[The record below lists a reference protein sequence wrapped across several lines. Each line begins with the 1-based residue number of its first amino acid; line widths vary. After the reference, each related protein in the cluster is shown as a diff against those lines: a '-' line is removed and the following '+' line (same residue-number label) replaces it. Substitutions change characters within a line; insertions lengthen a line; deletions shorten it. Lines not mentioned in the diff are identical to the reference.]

1 MSKIFVE
8 IKGSDKVGYLK
19 DWLVAPKVKR
29 RGTQLEF
36 EGVYRADGVNA
47 HLLYKGN
54 IIHSDADARNKEQ
67 QFDIIRTVF
76 VDDTRIEVYGVHVA
90 HRLKYLSLL
99 PNVTA
104 EGPGY
109 HLLRTWL
116 DSIVGRNKFNMWSD
130 ITETAKI
137 EWSLD
142 KISNA
147 REALYGHELSL
158 ATVLKADVGFDNYE
172 IKLSKNLGKR
182 SNVVLSYGKNITE
195 FRQEDNDEDVFTS
208 VYPYMIHE
216 KKVYTLD
223 ENERVVDSP
232 YADNYLFSRVLPVD
246 FTSEFKEDEFDGG
259 DAGENEAEGIG
270 EGEVEEKDTATGG
283 VWKRNSTGW
292 WYEFSNGKYLKNC
305 WKFIDNEWY
314 RFKKSGYIYQNAW
327 FRDKHG
333 NRYYFKDSG
342 AMVTGW
348 YKVKKKWKYFLWWG
362 GLDKDRKKPY
372 ELDKAKLKQLAE
384 KYIRDHNIG
393 FPKVNVTVSFV
404 DLMAENPNFNGDIAI
419 YDDVKIKFPK
429 LNNAVSKARVI
440 GTVWLPLS
448 DTYESITVGNEESTL
463 TQSITSRV
471 ENKLSKV
478 EAQLAEQAS
487 AIKENEKLLFSESD
501 GETNVT
507 YTADTLDEESPLGFQ
522 KDDLLLKDNKLQRW
536 TGKEWKDVETKSD
549 VDVSHIA
556 MGMTDLKTQMKVLKQ
571 EQDAKASLSVVSE
584 LKRAYDAYVDKET
597 KDKAKAE
604 SDLIEMWKRV
614 EQIKHDLGNMAVTY
628 KFIDQNVRLAN
639 EGISVGNPYGDC
651 YLLIANNRMSMFS
664 AGQEVMYVS
673 QGMLHIDNGV
683 FTKTLQIGNYIESP
697 LESNPNINVV
707 RFVGRR

>member
-1 MSKIFVE
+1 M
-8 IKGSDKVGYLK
+8 
-19 DWLVAPKVKR
+19 
-29 RGTQLEF
+29 
-36 EGVYRADGVNA
+36 NA

-54 IIHSDADARNKEQ
+54 IIVSDADARSKKQ
-67 QFDIIRTVF
+67 QFDIVRAVF
-76 VDDTRIEVYGVHVA
+76 VDDTRIEIYGVHVA

-99 PNVTA
+99 PSVTL
-104 EGPGY
+104 EGAGY
-109 HLLRTWL
+109 DLIQTWL
-116 DSIVGRNKFNMWSD
+116 DSIVGHHKFRAWSD
-130 ITETAKI
+130 VTETAKI

-158 ATVLKADVGFDNYE
+158 ANVFKADVGFDNYN
-172 IKLSKNLGKR
+172 IKLSKNFGKR
-182 SNVVLSYGKNITE
+182 SNVVLSYGKNITG

-208 VYPYMIHE
+208 VYPYMVHE

-471 ENKLSKV
+471 ESKLSKV

-614 EQIKHDLGNMAVTY
+614 EQIKHDLGNMSVTY
-628 KFIDQNVRLAN
+628 KFLDQNVRLAN
-639 EGISVGNPYGDC
+639 EGISVGNPSGDC

>member
-1 MSKIFVE
+1 MSKVFVQ

-19 DWLVAPKVKR
+19 DWIVAPKVKR
-29 RGTQLEF
+29 LGNQYEF
-36 EGVYRADGVNA
+36 EGVYNADGVNA
-47 HLLYKGN
+47 HLLYQGN
-54 IIHSDADARNKEQ
+54 IIVSDADARMKKQ
-67 QFDIIRTVF
+67 QFDIIRVSF
-76 VDDTRIEVYGVHVA
+76 IDDTRIQVYGTHVA

-99 PNVTA
+99 PNVTL
-104 EGPGY
+104 EGAGY
-109 HLLRTWL
+109 DIIQKWL
-116 DSIVGRNKFNMWSD
+116 ESIVGHHKFSAWSD
-130 ITETAKI
+130 ITDTAKI

-158 ATVLKADVGFDNYE
+158 ANVFKADVGFDNYK
-172 IKLSKNLGKR
+172 IKLSKNLGRR
-182 SNVVLSYGKNITE
+182 SNVVLSYGKNITS
-195 FRQEDNDEDVFTS
+195 FKQEDNNEDIYGS
-208 VYPYMIHE
+208 IYPYMIHE

-223 ENERVVDSP
+223 ENERIVHSP
-232 YADNYLFSRVLPVD
+232 YSDNFHFERVLPVD

-259 DAGENEAEGIG
+259 DAGENEAEGVG
-270 EGEVEEKDTATGG
+270 EGVVDEKYTVNGG
-283 VWKRNSTGW
+283 RWKQNSTGW
-292 WYEFSNGKYLKNC
+292 WYELPNGKYLKNC
-305 WKFIDNEWY
+305 WKYIDNEWY

-333 NRYYFKDSG
+333 NRYYLKDSG

-348 YKVKKKWKYFLWWG
+348 FKVKKKWKYFYDWG

-372 ELDKAKLKQLAE
+372 ELDKEKLKQLAK
-384 KYIRDHNIG
+384 KYIQDHNIG
-393 FPKVNVTVSFV
+393 LPKVTLTVSFV
-404 DLMAENPNFNGDIAI
+404 DLMAENPEFKGNIGI
-419 YDDVKIKFPK
+419 YDDVQIKFPK
-429 LNNAVSKARVI
+429 INNAVSKARVI
-440 GTVWLPLS
+440 GTEWLPLS
-448 DTYESITVGNEESTL
+448 DTYDNITVGNEET
-463 TQSITSRV
+463 TFAKSITSRV
-471 ENKLSKV
+471 ENKINKV

-507 YTADTLDEESPLGFQ
+507 YTSDTLDEESPLGFQ

-536 TGKEWKDVETKSD
+536 TGTEWKDVETKSD

-556 MGMTDLKTQMKVLKQ
+556 MGMTDLKTQMKVIKQ

-639 EGISVGNPYGDC
+639 EGISVGNPSGDC